1 MSMKKLI
8 LITLILTSC
17 SDSDKIT
24 SYRIDGENAKVL
36 WKGSATDHSHTGS
49 FEVDGYAKANL
60 EGNLTEGEFSIP
72 ISSIDNYDLTG
83 DAKIQLLEHLK
94 STDFFNALKYPK
106 ASFKLIRSVPNTENS
121 QGLNQL
127 ISGEFTLLG
136 TTKMIT
142 FPARVI
148 VDKKKIEVKAQFTLN
163 RTEYG
168 MVSYTDP
175 DEMLYIL
182 PEVEID
188 LNIKGTKVA

>member
-1 MSMKKLI
+1 M
-8 LITLILTSC
+8 
-17 SDSDKIT
+17 
-24 SYRIDGENAKVL
+24 
-36 WKGSATDHSHTGS
+36 
-49 FEVDGYAKANL
+49 
-60 EGNLTEGEFSIP
+60 
-72 ISSIDNYDLTG
+72 
-83 DAKIQLLEHLK
+83 
-94 STDFFNALKYPK
+94 
-106 ASFKLIRSVPNTENS
+106 IRSVPNTENS

-175 DEMLYIL
+175 DEMLYVL

-188 LNIKGTKVA
+188 LNIKGTKDA